1 MPYTRLLTSAP
12 RESSYDGSM
21 DRLLIACADV
31 GSVSNG
37 NFGWADSDGF
47 EGNKPS
53 GLVDRAAVA
62 LAAGRPIALGFE
74 CPLFVPLPEAED
86 QLGKGR
92 IGEGSRAWSAGAG
105 CGALATGLVQATWI
119 LSELRKQCHPSC
131 RAHLAWDGFEAA
143 GCGLLVWEAFVSGA
157 SKGSGHI
164 ADARLA
170 IEAFAKRLP
179 QPETEVRAI
188 NPISLAGFALLRAGW
203 PVGFEALNLPCLVIK
218 A

>member
-1 MPYTRLLTSAP
+1 
-12 RESSYDGSM
+12 M

-53 GLVDRAAVA
+53 GLVSRVAAA
-62 LAAGRPIALGFE
+62 LAAGRPVALGFE

-105 CGALATGLVQATWI
+105 CGALATGLVQATWTLAEI
-119 LSELRKQCHPSC
+119 RKQCPPSC

-143 GCGLLVWEAFVSGA
+143 GCDLLVWEAFVSGA
-157 SKGSGHI
+157 NKGSGHI

-170 IEAFAKRLP
+170 VEAFAARLP
-179 QPETEVRAI
+179 RPETEIQAI
-188 NPISLAGFALLRAGW
+188 NPMSLAGFALLRAGW
-203 PVGFEALNLPCLVIK
+203 PIEIDVLNLPCLVIK

>member
-1 MPYTRLLTSAP
+1 MPYTRHLTSAP
-12 RESSYDGSM
+12 RVSRYDGSM

-86 QLGKGR
+86 QLGKAR

-131 RAHLAWDGFEAA
+131 RSHLAWDEFEAA

-157 SKGSGHI
+157 SKGYGHI

-179 QPETEVRAI
+179 QPETEVRAT

-218 A
+218 V